1 MKQKLDK
8 SHIESIRELRQNFA
22 NNANAVGNVTI
33 EREFLKEQL
42 EQIELAERRA
52 KEQEEYQA
60 REAIRRE
67 KRRLEQIE
75 HESKKYLQEF
85 KDLKQQEET
94 LFAKL
99 KERYG
104 DGQINI
110 EEGTFD
116 PL

>member
-33 EREFLKEQL
+33 EREFLKEQ
-42 EQIELAERRA
+42 
-52 KEQEEYQA
+52 
-60 REAIRRE
+60 
-67 KRRLEQIE
+67 LEQIE

-116 PL
+116 PLWFYVCYNIFINKEYI

>member
-8 SHIESIRELRQNFA
+8 THIESIRELRQNFA

-42 EQIELAERRA
+42 EQIER
-52 KEQEEYQA
+52 
-60 REAIRRE
+60 
-67 KRRLEQIE
+67 
-75 HESKKYLQEF
+75 ESKKYLQEF
-85 KDLKQQEET
+85 KELKQQEEA
-94 LFAKL
+94 LFAEL

-110 EEGTFD
+110 EDGTFD
-116 PL
+116 PLWFYVC

>member
-42 EQIELAERRA
+42 DQ
-52 KEQEEYQA
+52 
-60 REAIRRE
+60 
-67 KRRLEQIE
+67 LEQ
-75 HESKKYLQEF
+75 ESKKYLQEF
-85 KDLKQQEET
+85 KELKQQEEA
-94 LFAKL
+94 LFAEL

>member
-8 SHIESIRELRQNFA
+8 THIESIRELRQNFA

-42 EQIELAERRA
+42 EQLER
-52 KEQEEYQA
+52 
-60 REAIRRE
+60 
-67 KRRLEQIE
+67 
-75 HESKKYLQEF
+75 ESNKYLQEF
-85 KDLKQQEET
+85 KELKQQEEA
-94 LFAKL
+94 LFAEL

>member
-42 EQIELAERRA
+42 EQLER
-52 KEQEEYQA
+52 
-60 REAIRRE
+60 
-67 KRRLEQIE
+67 
-75 HESKKYLQEF
+75 ESKKYLQEF

>member
-8 SHIESIRELRQNFA
+8 THIESIRELRQNFA

-42 EQIELAERRA
+42 EQLER
-52 KEQEEYQA
+52 
-60 REAIRRE
+60 
-67 KRRLEQIE
+67 
-75 HESKKYLQEF
+75 ESNKYLQEF
-85 KDLKQQEET
+85 KELKQQEEA
-94 LFAKL
+94 LFAEL

-116 PL
+116 PLWFYVC

>member
-33 EREFLKEQL
+33 EREFLKEQ
-42 EQIELAERRA
+42 
-52 KEQEEYQA
+52 
-60 REAIRRE
+60 
-67 KRRLEQIE
+67 LEQIE

>member
-42 EQIELAERRA
+42 EQIE
-52 KEQEEYQA
+52 
-60 REAIRRE
+60 
-67 KRRLEQIE
+67 

-85 KDLKQQEET
+85 KDLKQQEEA
-94 LFAKL
+94 LFAEL
-99 KERYG
+99 KKRYG

>member
-8 SHIESIRELRQNFA
+8 THIESIRELRQNFA

-42 EQIELAERRA
+42 EQIER
-52 KEQEEYQA
+52 
-60 REAIRRE
+60 
-67 KRRLEQIE
+67 
-75 HESKKYLQEF
+75 ESKKYLQEF
-85 KDLKQQEET
+85 KELKQQEEA
-94 LFAKL
+94 LFAEL

-110 EEGTFD
+110 EDGTFD

>member
-8 SHIESIRELRQNFA
+8 THIESIRELRQNFA

-42 EQIELAERRA
+42 EQLER
-52 KEQEEYQA
+52 
-60 REAIRRE
+60 
-67 KRRLEQIE
+67 
-75 HESKKYLQEF
+75 ESKKYLQEF
-85 KDLKQQEET
+85 KELKQQEEA
-94 LFAKL
+94 LFAEL